1 MLVPP
6 KPSTP
11 RYSERIPHRIAMT
24 KYLTDCDN
32 IRPSNSLDGTL
43 NPKIPLRWESN
54 LNETERYEFGLL
66 LDQYAGKSK
75 RGSWTVRLSWPATVS
90 PSLSRPLSS
99 FPARKVLG
107 SDPSLVGS
115 SQMPSDF
122 KLEIIPWKSARTDL
136 TSSSHDRLLRVTRW
150 PTGIRIPEG
159 TPLTSW
165 THSPAS
171 VDREA
176 EDQEDKIIFDILV
189 EPLTFGVIPSTAW
202 PTIGSVVMM
211 AIGGFFFATRLV
223 LPLWIDPLLGN
234 DQRKME

>member
-11 RYSERIPHRIAMT
+11 QSSERIPHHIAMT
-24 KYLTDCDN
+24 EYLTDCDN
-32 IRPSNSLDGTL
+32 IRPINSLDGTL

-90 PSLSRPLSS
+90 LNPSLPLFL
-99 FPARKVLG
+99 FPVRKSID
-107 SDPSLVGS
+107 SDPSLAGS

-136 TSSSHDRLLRVTRW
+136 TSSSHDRLLRITRW

-171 VDREA
+171 ADREA
-176 EDQEDKIIFDILV
+176 EDQKDKIIFDILV

-223 LPLWIDPLLGN
+223 LPLWIDPLFED
-234 DQRKME
+234 DQRKTD